1 MRNRAASPASIS
13 TPPREFATL
22 PTQTGNST
30 VPGAIGNAGETM
42 ATEGESFDY
51 IVTGAGSAGCAV
63 AARLSESGRHR
74 VLLLEAGGRDTNPW
88 IHIPMGFYKVFANPR
103 VNWMFESEPEPQL
116 RNRTMYQPR
125 GKVLGGTSSI
135 NGMVY
140 MRGNAADY
148 DEWRQRG
155 CDGWDY
161 DSVLPFFRKAED
173 QERGANEF
181 HGVGG
186 PLRVSDQPG
195 RYELA
200 DRVVEAAIQAG
211 LPPNDDFNG
220 ARQEGAGYFQ
230 STTGKSRRWST
241 ATAYLRPARN
251 RTNLVV
257 RPNCHATR
265 VVIENGRATG
275 VTYLHNG
282 QPRTAHAR
290 AEIVVSGGVYGSP
303 QLLQLSGIGPGEL
316 LQERGIEVVH
326 DLPAVG
332 KHLQDHFF
340 VRLAHR
346 CTRPI
351 TMNELANSL
360 PRRALA
366 MARYILLKSGPLAA
380 NGVTAG
386 AFARSDPRLER
397 PDLQFNF
404 TPWSYAT
411 RDRSGALPHPFPGFS
426 LSAVHLRPDAR
437 GTVHIKS
444 PDPLAPP
451 SIRFNFLE
459 TRYDLQ
465 ALTAGMRMVRKFT
478 QQPALAP
485 YVAEEIVPGAAVNT
499 DAEFEAS
506 IRETATS
513 NLHPVGTCRMGPDGD
528 SVVDPRL
535 RVHGI
540 RGLRVA
546 DAAIMPTVPA
556 GNTNAPSI
564 MIGEKAAD
572 MILADARPSA
582 A

>member
-1 MRNRAASPASIS
+1 
-13 TPPREFATL
+13 
-22 PTQTGNST
+22 
-30 VPGAIGNAGETM
+30 M
-42 ATEGESFDY
+42 ATDDESFDY

-63 AARLSESGRHR
+63 AARLSESGHYR

-88 IHIPMGFYKVFANPR
+88 IHIPMGFYKVYADPR
-103 VNWMFESEPEPQL
+103 VNWMFESEPEPRL
-116 RNRTMYQPR
+116 DNRTLYQPR

-140 MRGNAADY
+140 MRGNAGDY

-155 CDGWDY
+155 CEGWDY
-161 DSVLPFFRKAED
+161 DSVLPYFRKAED
-173 QERGANEF
+173 QQRGANEF

-186 PLRVSDQPG
+186 PLRVSDQP
-195 RYELA
+195 RRDELA
-200 DRVVEAAIQAG
+200 DRLVEAAIQAG

-230 STTGKSRRWST
+230 STTGQSRRWST

-251 RTNLVV
+251 RANLVV

-265 VVIENGRATG
+265 IVIENSRATG
-275 VTYLHNG
+275 VTYLHG
-282 QPRTAHAR
+282 GTPRTARAR
-290 AEIVVSGGVYGSP
+290 AEVIVSGGVYGSP
-303 QLLQLSGIGPGEL
+303 QLLQLSGIGPAEL
-316 LQERGIEVVH
+316 LQGLGIETIL

-332 KHLQDHFF
+332 EHLQDHFF
-340 VRLAHR
+340 VRLAYR
-346 CTRPI
+346 CTKPI

-360 PRRALA
+360 PRRVMA
-366 MARYILLKSGPLAA
+366 MARYVLFRSGPLAA
-380 NGVTAG
+380 NAVIAG

-411 RDRSGALPHPFPGFS
+411 RDRTGAMPHPFPGFS

-437 GTVHIKS
+437 GTVHLKS

-451 SIRFNFLE
+451 AIRFNFLE
-459 TRYDLQ
+459 TPYDLQ
-465 ALTAGMRMVRKFT
+465 ALTAGMRLARTFT
-478 QQPALAP
+478 RQPALAP
-485 YVAEEIVPGAAVNT
+485 YVAEEIVPGPNINT
-499 DAEFEAS
+499 DAEFAAS
-506 IRETATS
+506 IRRTASS
-513 NLHPVGTCRMGPDGD
+513 NLHPVGTCRMGPNGD
-528 SVVDPRL
+528 AVVDARL

-540 RGLRVA
+540 GRLRVA

-572 MILADARPSA
+572 MILSDARA